1 METVDLEEH
10 TVVISPQKEKTEM
23 PIALSLQIRGQKEV
37 EAQLRKL
44 SGREAAEAHA
54 DALNDTGYQ
63 ARRVLIKELRS
74 EFDRPTRFI
83 YNSPKFIP
91 ATPDRLSIA
100 VLPTVDAR
108 NLPSKGGKV
117 GVDPQHVLQA
127 QAFGGRRAD
136 KRSEVALRRAGILPA
151 GMQTAIP
158 EEPYPGSDDG
168 RGNIKGPFMAQLIS
182 YLQASGEQGYRQN
195 MKAKA
200 KAKIEDRT
208 TFSHIKTR
216 KELKTIRG
224 RVYFVSKGPAFG
236 HSLPPGIWAK
246 SGTHGVV
253 VKPVLMFVRRGTYE
267 QRIDLDRVVERA
279 DLQGY
284 LDKRVRFRIRKAAGE

>member
-1 METVDLEEH
+1 
-10 TVVISPQKEKTEM
+10 
-23 PIALSLQIRGQKEV
+23 
-37 EAQLRKL
+37 
-44 SGREAAEAHA
+44 
-54 DALNDTGYQ
+54 
-63 ARRVLIKELRS
+63 
-74 EFDRPTRFI
+74 
-83 YNSPKFIP
+83 
-91 ATPDRLSIA
+91 
-100 VLPTVDAR
+100 
-108 NLPSKGGKV
+108 
-117 GVDPQHVLQA
+117 VDPQHVLQA

-168 RGNIKGPFMAQLIS
+168 MGNIKGPFMAQLIS

-224 RVYFVSKGPAFG
+224 RAYFVSKGPAFG

-267 QRIDLDRVVERA
+267 PRIDLDRVVERA
-279 DLQGY
+279 DLQGH

>member
-1 METVDLEEH
+1 MIKTSLE
-10 TVVISPQKEKTEM
+10 
-23 PIALSLQIRGQKEV
+23 IRGQKAV
-37 EAQLRKL
+37 EAQLRRL
-44 SGREAAEAHA
+44 SGREAAQAHS
-54 DALNDTGYQ
+54 DAMNDTGHQ
-63 ARRVLIKELRS
+63 ARRVLGKELRT
-74 EFDRPTRFI
+74 EFDRPTPFI

-100 VLPTVDAR
+100 VLPTIDAR

-158 EEPYPGSDDG
+158 GDEWGGPFPGSDDG
-168 RGNIKGPFMAQLIS
+168 NGNIKGPFMAQLIS

-224 RVYFVSKGPAFG
+224 RVYFVSKGITG
-236 HSLPPGIWAK
+236 GSSLPPGIWAK
-246 SGTHGVV
+246 SGTHGVE
-253 VKPVLMFVRRGTYE
+253 VKPVLMFTRPKKGYTP
-267 QRIDLDRVVERA
+267 RIDLDRVVERA
-279 DLQGY
+279 DLQSY
-284 LDKRVRFRIRKAAGE
+284 LDRRVRYRIRKVAGE

>member
-1 METVDLEEH
+1 MIKTSLE
-10 TVVISPQKEKTEM
+10 
-23 PIALSLQIRGQKEV
+23 IRGQKAV

-44 SGREAAEAHA
+44 SGREAAQAHA
-54 DALNDTGYQ
+54 DALNDTGHQ
-63 ARRVLIKELRS
+63 ARRVLGKELRT
-74 EFDRPTRFI
+74 EFDRPTPFI

-100 VLPTVDAR
+100 VLPTLDAR

-136 KRSEVALRRAGILPA
+136 KRSEVALRRAGILPT

-158 EEPYPGSDDG
+158 YEPYPSSDDG
-168 RGNIKGPFMAQLIS
+168 RGNIKGSFIAQLIS

-200 KAKIEDRT
+200 RAKIEDRT
-208 TFSHIKTR
+208 TYSQLSNR
-216 KELKTIRG
+216 KEVKLIRG
-224 RVYFVSKGPAFG
+224 RVYFVSKGITG
-236 HSLPPGIWAK
+236 GSSLPPGIWAK
-246 SGTHGVV
+246 TGTHGAE
-253 VKPVLMFVRRGTYE
+253 VKPVLMFVRRATYV

-279 DLQGY
+279 DLQTY
-284 LDKRVRFRIRKAAGE
+284 LDRRVRYRIRKVAGD

>member
-1 METVDLEEH
+1 MIKTSLE
-10 TVVISPQKEKTEM
+10 
-23 PIALSLQIRGQKEV
+23 IRGQKAV

-44 SGREAAEAHA
+44 SGREAAEAHK

-63 ARRVLIKELRS
+63 ARRVLIKELKQV
-74 EFDRPTRFI
+74 FDRPTPFI

-136 KRSEVALRRAGILPA
+136 KRSEVALRRAGILPP
-151 GMQTAIP
+151 GTQTAIP
-158 EEPYPGSDDG
+158 HEPYPGSDDG
-168 RGNIKGPFMAQLIS
+168 KGNIRGPFMAQLIS

-224 RVYFVSKGPAFG
+224 RVYFVSKGITG
-236 HSLPPGIWAK
+236 GSSLPPGIWAK
-246 SGTHGVV
+246 SGTHGVE
-253 VKPVLMFVRRGTYE
+253 VKPVLMFVRRATYV

-279 DLQGY
+279 DLQSY
-284 LDKRVRFRIRKAAGE
+284 LDRRVRYRIRKVAGE

>member
-1 METVDLEEH
+1 MPTGVTLPCQNER
-10 TVVISPQKEKTEM
+10 TEM
-23 PIALSLQIRGQKEV
+23 SIALSLQIRGQQAV

-44 SGREAAEAHA
+44 SGREAAQAQA

-74 EFDRPTRFI
+74 EFDRPTPFI
-83 YNSPKFIP
+83 FNSPKFIP

-100 VLPTVDAR
+100 VLPTIDAR

-158 EEPYPGSDDG
+158 AEPYPGSDDG
-168 RGNIKGPFMAQLIS
+168 RGNIRGAFMAQLIS
-182 YLQASGEQGYRQN
+182 YLQASGDQGYRQN

-224 RVYFVSKGPAFG
+224 RAYFVSKGPAFG
-236 HSLPPGIWAK
+236 HSLPAGIWAK
-246 SGTHGVV
+246 SGTHGVE

>member
-1 METVDLEEH
+1 MT
-10 TVVISPQKEKTEM
+10 
-23 PIALSLQIRGQKEV
+23 LSLQIRHQKEV

-44 SGREAAEAHA
+44 SGTAMKQAQA
-54 DALNDTGYQ
+54 DALNDTGHQ
-63 ARRVLIKELRS
+63 ARRMLIKELKS
-74 EFDRPTRFI
+74 EFDNPTPFI
-83 YNSPKFIP
+83 YRSPKFVP

-136 KRSEVALRRAGILPA
+136 KRSEVALRRAGFLPA
-151 GMQTAIP
+151 GMQTALP
-158 EEPYPGSDDG
+158 TDPYLGSDDG
-168 RGNIKGPFMAQLIS
+168 RGNIRGAFITQVLS

-195 MKAKA
+195 MKDKA
-200 KAKIEDRT
+200 RAKIEDRT

-224 RVYFVSKGPAFG
+224 RVYFVSKGPTFG

-246 SGTHGVV
+246 SGTHGVE

>member
-1 METVDLEEH
+1 VIKTSLE
-10 TVVISPQKEKTEM
+10 
-23 PIALSLQIRGQKEV
+23 IRGQKAV
-37 EAQLRKL
+37 EAQLRRL
-44 SGREAAEAHA
+44 SGREAAEAHK
-54 DALNDTGYQ
+54 DALNDTGHQ
-63 ARRVLIKELRS
+63 ARRVLIKELRN
-74 EFDRPTRFI
+74 EFDRTTRFI

-100 VLPTVDAR
+100 VLPTNDAR

-158 EEPYPGSDDG
+158 HEPYPGSDDG
-168 RGNIKGPFMAQLIS
+168 NGNIRGPFMAQLIS

-224 RVYFVSKGPAFG
+224 RVYFVSKGITG
-236 HSLPPGIWAK
+236 GSSLPPGIWAK
-246 SGTHGVV
+246 SGTHGVE
-253 VKPVLMFVRRGTYE
+253 VKPVLMFVRRATYV
-267 QRIDLDRVVERA
+267 QRIDLDRVVEKA
-279 DLQGY
+279 DLQSY
-284 LDKRVRFRIRKAAGE
+284 LDRRVRYRIRKVAGE

>member
-1 METVDLEEH
+1 MIKTSLE
-10 TVVISPQKEKTEM
+10 
-23 PIALSLQIRGQKEV
+23 IRGQKAV
-37 EAQLRKL
+37 EAQLRRL
-44 SGREAAEAHA
+44 SGREAAEAHK
-54 DALNDTGYQ
+54 DALNDTGHQ
-63 ARRVLIKELRS
+63 ARRVLIKELRN
-74 EFDRPTRFI
+74 EFDRTTRFI

-100 VLPTVDAR
+100 VLPTNDAR

-158 EEPYPGSDDG
+158 QEPYPGSDDG
-168 RGNIKGPFMAQLIS
+168 KGNIRGPFMAQLIS

-224 RVYFVSKGPAFG
+224 RVYFVSKGLTG
-236 HSLPPGIWAK
+236 GSSLAPGIWAK
-246 SGTHGVV
+246 TGTHGAE
-253 VKPVLMFVRRGTYE
+253 VKPVLMFVRRATYV
-267 QRIDLDRVVERA
+267 QRIDLDRVVEKA
-279 DLQGY
+279 DLQSY
-284 LDKRVRFRIRKAAGE
+284 LDRRVRYRIRKVAGE

>member
-1 METVDLEEH
+1 MIKTSLE
-10 TVVISPQKEKTEM
+10 
-23 PIALSLQIRGQKEV
+23 IRGQKEV
-37 EAQLRKL
+37 EAQLRRL
-44 SGREAAEAHA
+44 SGREAAQAHA
-54 DALNDTGYQ
+54 DALNDTGHQ
-63 ARRVLIKELRS
+63 ARRVLTKELKQV
-74 EFDRPTRFI
+74 FDRPTRFI
-83 YNSPKFIP
+83 YNSPKFVP
-91 ATPDRLSIA
+91 ATADRLTIA
-100 VLPTVDAR
+100 VLPTIDAR

-158 EEPYPGSDDG
+158 HEPYPGSDDG
-168 RGNIKGPFMAQLIS
+168 NGNIRGAFMAQLIS
-182 YLQASGEQGYRQN
+182 YLQASGEQGYRAN
-195 MKAKA
+195 MKARA

-208 TFSHIKTR
+208 TYSHIKTR
-216 KELKTIRG
+216 KELKMIRG

-236 HSLPPGIWAK
+236 SSLPPGIWAK
-246 SGTHGVV
+246 SGTHGVE
-253 VKPVLMFVRRGTYE
+253 VKPVLMFVRNASYV
-267 QRIDLDRVVERA
+267 QRIDLDRVVEQA

>member
-1 METVDLEEH
+1 MIKTSLE
-10 TVVISPQKEKTEM
+10 
-23 PIALSLQIRGQKEV
+23 IRGQKAV

-44 SGREAAEAHA
+44 GGREAAQAHA

-63 ARRVLIKELRS
+63 ARRVLIKELKQV
-74 EFDRPTRFI
+74 FDRPTPFI

-136 KRSEVALRRAGILPA
+136 KRSEIVLRRAGILPP

-158 EEPYPGSDDG
+158 QEPYPGSDDG
-168 RGNIKGPFMAQLIS
+168 KGNIRGPFMAQLIS

-224 RVYFVSKGPAFG
+224 RVYFVSKGIAG
-236 HSLPPGIWAK
+236 GSSLPPGIWAK
-246 SGTHGVV
+246 SGTHGVE
-253 VKPVLMFVRRGTYE
+253 VKPVLMFVRRATYV
-267 QRIDLDRVVERA
+267 QRIDLDRVVEKA
-279 DLQGY
+279 DLQSY
-284 LDKRVRFRIRKAAGE
+284 LDRRVRYRIRKVAGE

>member
-1 METVDLEEH
+1 MIKTSLE
-10 TVVISPQKEKTEM
+10 
-23 PIALSLQIRGQKEV
+23 IRGQKAV
-37 EAQLRKL
+37 EAQLRRL
-44 SGREAAEAHA
+44 SGREAAQAHS
-54 DALNDTGYQ
+54 DAMNDTGHQ
-63 ARRVLIKELRS
+63 ARRVLGKELRT
-74 EFDRPTRFI
+74 EFDRPTPFI

-100 VLPTVDAR
+100 VLPTIDAR

-158 EEPYPGSDDG
+158 QEPYPGSDDG
-168 RGNIKGPFMAQLIS
+168 KGNIRGPFMAQLIS

-224 RVYFVSKGPAFG
+224 RVYFVSKGLTG
-236 HSLPPGIWAK
+236 GSSLAPGIWAK
-246 SGTHGVV
+246 TGTHGAE
-253 VKPVLMFVRRGTYE
+253 VKPVLMFVRRATYV
-267 QRIDLDRVVERA
+267 QRIDLDRVVEKA
-279 DLQGY
+279 DLQSY
-284 LDKRVRFRIRKAAGE
+284 LDRRVRYRIRKVAGE